1 MGKPIL
7 GVDVDI
13 CVCPSD
19 KGWWKFLYEQ
29 SAIQGLIPY
38 FDQCTAE
45 VPYHYNLSDYYENKD
60 KCFDYWRELDY
71 SQFEPLEGSVEAL
84 KALSE
89 YFDIVF
95 ISQHKG
101 QHSKSKYY
109 WLEEHFTFK
118 TGVILT
124 KEKWLMKGSVVAHI
138 DDRLDHLEKF
148 DFNQRVLFNTN
159 YTQSAECEVPYS
171 FSKWDESVVDKLCEM
186 YL

>member
-1 MGKPIL
+1 MSLPLL

-19 KGWWKFLYEQ
+19 IGWQEYMMYFNGFGKVVHRTDGMLEYDL
-29 SAIQGLIPY
+29 SKMYPHVHNPY
-38 FDQCTAE
+38 Q
-45 VPYHYNLSDYYENKD
+45 
-60 KCFDYWRELDY
+60 YWRELDY

-89 YFDIVF
+89 HFDIVF

-109 WLEEHFTFK
+109 WLEQHFPFK

-148 DFNQRVLFNTN
+148 DFDQRVLFNTR
-159 YTQSAECEVPYS
+159 YTQSVECDVPYS
-171 FSKWDESVVDKLCEM
+171 FSKWDDEVVNKLCEM